1 MADFP
6 WDIVFWAVLAV
17 VTGSAVFFV
26 LGRRVGAQAI
36 RQEQMPAARAVGQRQ
51 EGGTVETPRPPP
63 LPGRVGPEQ
72 KATEYGLPEAGTPLG
87 QSLVRVGV
95 SISGFS
101 AEYFL
106 KNAEDVFARTIKAFA
121 CADVGTLEKTVSPAV
136 LDSFRSVLEERQR
149 RQEQVHL
156 ELRRIERLDYV
167 TAVTADATESGAAR
181 LGVRIVSWQ
190 VSYCRDASGTIIE
203 GTEALTEFRDRWT
216 FEQGVNGQWKVVATE
231 AD

>member
-17 VTGSAVFFV
+17 VVGSAVFFV
-26 LGRRVGAQAI
+26 LGRRIGAQAI
-36 RQEQMPAARAVGQRQ
+36 RQEQMPAARAVGQQQ
-51 EGGTVETPRPPP
+51 EGGTADAPRPPP
-63 LPGRVGPEQ
+63 LPTRVGPDQ

-87 QSLVRVGV
+87 QSLIRVGV
-95 SISGFS
+95 SISDFS

-106 KNAEDVFARTIKAFA
+106 KNVEDSFARTIKAFA
-121 CADVGTLEKTVSPAV
+121 CADIAALEKTVSPAV
-136 LDSFRSVLEERQR
+136 LETFRKVLDERQN

-167 TAVTADATESGAAR
+167 SAMAADETEHGACR

-190 VSYCRDASGTIIE
+190 VSYCRDASGTLVE